1 MIPSLHRTRTLHLS
15 ITSEDSDRT
24 LILETFGQAGWI
36 HSKPHGAAESLGLK
50 RTTLLARMRSL
61 VSCGAYLSGKNY
73 QPSRSRA
80 MKMPGFEG
88 RIGSRTCNK
97 VSSRQAR
104 TDSRSKTCHRLA
116 GSRAGPATM
125 DEGCFL
131 ETTDHADLRR
141 QRVA

>member
-1 MIPSLHRTRTLHLS
+1 
-15 ITSEDSDRT
+15 
-24 LILETFGQAGWI
+24 
-36 HSKPHGAAESLGLK
+36 
-50 RTTLLARMRSL
+50 
-61 VSCGAYLSGKNY
+61 
-73 QPSRSRA
+73 

-125 DEGCFL
+125 DEGCFWRPL
-131 ETTDHADLRR
+131 ITPTSDGNGLHDWTFNGLAFCPYASKAR
-141 QRVA
+141 